1 MRRTLLHKQLLVVH
15 NRDALPRQ
23 VPNALVLHF
32 PQLLGHL
39 RDETCWKQ
47 RQYIVNH
54 GEGGCW
60 GKEAVRTE
68 VVRDDDYTTL
78 ELLDRTCERIDGH
91 HVQMVR
97 RLICRQRR
105 VAR

>member
-1 MRRTLLHKQLLVVH
+1 MPSLVKFRTPLSFTSHSSSATCEIRPVGTETIH
-15 NRDALPRQ
+15 RQ
-23 VPNALVLHF
+23 SWRGGVL
-32 PQLLGHL
+32 
-39 RDETCWKQ
+39 
-47 RQYIVNH
+47 
-54 GEGGCW
+54 